1 MTDRALHELNIEAHQ
16 RVVVAFAA
24 DLDPTAAVELAQ
36 RIGAHLDREG
46 VSVAR
51 RCYIIGSGAGFD
63 DTNVALLLAALEPI
77 VDPATLMLH
86 DPDDADALWFQR
98 RPPGVVRGRHISQR
112 RLDGRRRPH
121 RRRRPRS
128 GPGRTGRL
136 VRAARVSSIA
146 QADLN
151 ADVILTPD

>member
-1 MTDRALHELNIEAHQ
+1 MTDHVLQELQIETYQ
-16 RVVVAFAA
+16 RVAVAFAA
-24 DLDPTAAVELAQ
+24 DLDPTAAAALAQ

-51 RCYIIGSGAGFD
+51 RCYIVGSGASFD

-98 RPPGVVRGRHISQR
+98 RPPGVERGGIFLNRAWMGAGVRIAVGDPLRFW
-112 RLDGRRRPH
+112 
-121 RRRRPRS
+121 
-128 GPGRTGRL
+128 PGWPPG
-136 VRAARVSSIA
+136 SSRGTA
-146 QADLN
+146 
-151 ADVILTPD
+151 

>member
-1 MTDRALHELNIEAHQ
+1 MSSASSTSRRISASRSRLRPTSIRRRPWNLLNASERIS
-16 RVVVAFAA
+16 
-24 DLDPTAAVELAQ
+24 TA
-36 RIGAHLDREG
+36 RG

-98 RPPGVVRGRHISQR
+98 RPPGVVRGGIFLNSAWMGAGVRIAVGDPAQVLAGLAAWFVPR
-112 RLDGRRRPH
+112 AELDPQ
-121 RRRRPRS
+121 
-128 GPGRTGRL
+128 
-136 VRAARVSSIA
+136 V
-146 QADLN
+146 DLN

>member
-1 MTDRALHELNIEAHQ
+1 MTDRALQELHIEAHQ
-16 RVVVAFAA
+16 RVAVAFAA
-24 DLDPTAAVELAQ
+24 DVDPAAAVALAQ
-36 RIGAHLDREG
+36 RIGAHLDREA

-63 DTNVALLLAALEPI
+63 DTGVALLLTALEPI

-86 DPDDADALWFQR
+86 DPDDADALWFHR
-98 RPPGVVRGRHISQR
+98 RPPGVVRGGIFLSRAWMGAGVRIAVGDPAQVLAGLAAWFVPHES
-112 RLDGRRRPH
+112 LDP
-121 RRRRPRS
+121 
-128 GPGRTGRL
+128 
-136 VRAARVSSIA
+136 

>member
-1 MTDRALHELNIEAHQ
+1 MTVDVLRELNIEAHQ
-16 RVVVAFAA
+16 RVVVALAA

-36 RIGAHLDREG
+36 RIGAHLDRAS

-98 RPPGVVRGRHISQR
+98 RPPGVVRGGIFLNSAWMGAGVRIAVGDPAQVLAGLAAWFVPR
-112 RLDGRRRPH
+112 AELDPQ
-121 RRRRPRS
+121 
-128 GPGRTGRL
+128 
-136 VRAARVSSIA
+136 V
-146 QADLN
+146 DLN